1 MAAFEDPRE
10 LGFDTELVKTALM
23 TREQFSSKP
32 RKLVLGID
40 MGTTERVGDL
50 APQ

>member
-23 TREQFSSKP
+23 SPEQFSSKP
-32 RKLVLGID
+32 RKLILGID
-40 MGTTERVGDL
+40 MGQGSGRCCRL
-50 APQ
+50 S